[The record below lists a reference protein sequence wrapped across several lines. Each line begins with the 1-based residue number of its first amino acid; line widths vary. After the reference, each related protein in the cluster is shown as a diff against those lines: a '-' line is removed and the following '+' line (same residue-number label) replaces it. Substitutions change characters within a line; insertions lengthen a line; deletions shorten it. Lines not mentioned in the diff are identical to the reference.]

1 MQVVKNIFISLFIV
15 WFAFLLFMPKQELY
29 YALESELLKQGI
41 EMNEKQIEEGI
52 FSLTVKE
59 VSIYVKG
66 IHIATL
72 EEMHFFTLLF
82 YSSFNIEALKMDD
95 SLKSFV
101 PSEIGKTVVM
111 HSVLSPFEAF
121 VTTMGSFG
129 LAEGVVD
136 LKSRS
141 LRMDLMDIKDIKTFE
156 SQLKKDERGW
166 YYETSF

>member
-1 MQVVKNIFISLFIV
+1 MQVVKNILLSLLVV

-29 YALESELLKQGI
+29 YTFEAELLKQGVEI
-41 EMNEKQIEEGI
+41 NEKQIEEGI
-52 FSLTVKE
+52 FSLSIRDVD
-59 VSIYVKG
+59 IYVKG
-66 IHIATL
+66 IHIASI

-82 YSSFNIEALKMDD
+82 YSSFNIETLNMDG

-101 PSEIGKTVVM
+101 PLEINKTVIM
-111 HSVLSPFEAF
+111 HSILSPFEAF

-136 LKSRS
+136 LEKRT
-141 LRMDLMDIKDIKTFE
+141 LRMDLIDVKEIKTFR
-156 SQLKKDERGW
+156 SQLKKDKKGW

>member
-1 MQVVKNIFISLFIV
+1 MQVVKNILLSLLVV

-29 YALESELLKQGI
+29 YTFEAELLKQGVEI
-41 EMNEKQIEEGI
+41 NEKQIEEGI
-52 FSLTVKE
+52 FSF
-59 VSIYVKG
+59 SIKDVDIYIKG
-66 IHIATL
+66 IHIASI

-82 YSSFNIEALKMDD
+82 YSSFNIEALNMDD

-101 PSEIGKTVVM
+101 PLEISKTVIM
-111 HSVLSPFEAF
+111 HSILSPFEAF

-136 LKSRS
+136 LEKRT
-141 LRMDLMDIKDIKTFE
+141 LRMDLIDVKEIKAFR
-156 SQLKKDERGW
+156 SQLKKDEKGW